1 METIDS
7 QRIDHPVHFEEIK
20 ETKEP
25 EDNADSYLLEIFYL
39 LEFLFQEYHS

>member
-7 QRIDHPVHFEEIK
+7 QRIDHPIHFK

-25 EDNADSYLLEIFYL
+25 KDNVDSYLLEIFYL